1 VSRIAP
7 RPLARPLA
15 ELTSRLAP
23 ATTLALVQ
31 QAWPR
36 AVGPAIAAAA
46 QPTAE
51 RDGVLSVSCT
61 ASVWAQEIDLMA
73 TELIASLN
81 AVLGREAI
89 SGLRCRAL

>member
-1 VSRIAP
+1 
-7 RPLARPLA
+7 
-15 ELTSRLAP
+15 LTSRLAP

-46 QPTAE
+46 RPTAE
-51 RDGVLSVSCT
+51 REGVLSVSCT

-73 TELIASLN
+73 AELVAKVN
-81 AVLGREAI
+81 DVLGREAI
-89 SGLRCRAL
+89 SALRCRTL